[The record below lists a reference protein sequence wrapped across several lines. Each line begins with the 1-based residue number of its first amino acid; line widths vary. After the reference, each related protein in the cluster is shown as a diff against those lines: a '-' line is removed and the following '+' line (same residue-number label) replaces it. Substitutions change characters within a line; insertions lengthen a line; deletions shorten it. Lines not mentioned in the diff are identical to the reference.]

1 MNDLLTNLLA
11 LQSVDDEVRGF
22 RTERDTLRE
31 KISRLKELLA
41 LMTTALNEKCGKLD
55 DASRWYREKEAELRS
70 DNDKVKKAKIKL
82 QSVTKNREYMAMQRE
97 IESLR
102 KAYLAKEEEMLKLV
116 QAIEEFKTSISAEE
130 EKIAEIQKEVS
141 EEETSNAKR
150 LSKLDEQISAI
161 SGRKNVILEKITPN
175 IIRKYERIASSRSGI
190 VVVSVATSGAC
201 GGCNFRITPR
211 QLQLVYRG
219 DSMETCPN
227 CDRILYLTT
236 EDTSDKTN
244 EATEDVSV
252 ADAR

>member
-11 LQSVDDEVRGF
+11 LQSVDDEVREF
-22 RTERDTLRE
+22 RTERDSLRE
-31 KISRLKELLA
+31 KITRLKELLA

-70 DNDKVKKAKIKL
+70 DNEKVKKAKTKL
-82 QSVTKNREYMAMQRE
+82 QTVTKNREYMAMQRE

-102 KAYLAKEEEMLKLV
+102 KAYLSKEEEILKLV

-141 EEETSNAKR
+141 EEETNNAKR
-150 LSKLDEQISAI
+150 LKKLDKQISAI
-161 SGRKNVILEKITPN
+161 SGRKTAVLEKLTQGV
-175 IIRKYERIASSRSGI
+175 IRKYERIASGRSGL
-190 VVVSVATSGAC
+190 VVVPVATTGAC

-227 CDRILYLTT
+227 CDRILYL
-236 EDTSDKTN
+236 DIKTSSD

-252 ADAR
+252 ADVM